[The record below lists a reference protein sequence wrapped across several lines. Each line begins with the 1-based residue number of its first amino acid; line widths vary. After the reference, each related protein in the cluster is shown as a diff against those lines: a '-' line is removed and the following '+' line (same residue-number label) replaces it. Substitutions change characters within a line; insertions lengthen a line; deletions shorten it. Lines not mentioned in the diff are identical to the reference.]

1 MFWLKPTCKRF
12 SNPKIAEK
20 RKKMGEKQ
28 CVQKCKIS
36 LQRETLERQGEAV
49 CSGRLTPGA
58 QMPDGETAESNPG
71 K

>member
-1 MFWLKPTCKRF
+1 
-12 SNPKIAEK
+12 
-20 RKKMGEKQ
+20 MGEKQ